1 MTIQVRTHVFMQY
14 YAHEVENQEL
24 QKEKSAFV
32 PP

>member
-1 MTIQVRTHVFMQY
+1 MTIQVTMPVLMQY